1 MQRILLDIFA
11 IEKKAQKKVK
21 IINNE
26 KNTTL
31 NYETAY
37 PTTMMSIINKTE
49 ISADKNMKNLEL

>member
-1 MQRILLDIFA
+1 MDIFA
-11 IEKKAQKKVK
+11 IEKKAYKKVK

-37 PTTMMSIINKTE
+37 PTTTMSIINKTE

>member
-1 MQRILLDIFA
+1 MDIFA
-11 IEKKAQKKVK
+11 IEKKAHKKVK